1 MFEPIF
7 FIFLLDDLFKVYLNQ
22 ILKYLK
28 YFYSQY
34 ILIINFSSIQFNT
47 YY

>member
-28 YFYSQY
+28 YF
-34 ILIINFSSIQFNT
+34 LFSIYFD
-47 YY
+47 YKFF